1 MITSVR
7 PGRDRSPVL
16 GAQSGERPGSRD
28 PSAHWAAA
36 AKRMKRFDS
45 CRRRRRS
52 GEVRVTGRRKS
63 PEMPPR
69 GSKASRRLGH
79 DPAPPSL
86 PRIPLKILVEVET
99 RLVYCEGPAIA
110 AKSRRPPASPGWQG
124 VCQAPALGHGPG
136 ALPPLDRW
144 LVVALSDAEAHYRQR
159 QYSAAARRLTAALEL
174 CTRGAALGSPFD
186 AGYEDICKVVSFIES
201 KLVACYLRM
210 KRPDLAL
217 NHSHRNIWLNPT
229 DFHNHLQQAA
239 VFRFLGRFSEAGRS
253 AMIADYMYWLSGG
266 SEQHISKL
274 IKLYWQAM
282 LEEAVTAAEGFT
294 AMYTPCSVTP
304 ADTDIRE
311 VTDVFSRQHSGYTS
325 YLFTDPTLA
334 HLLPQTTNWALPSSQ
349 RYLITLG
356 FQKCENG
363 SFLDKLLTRKYPTFT
378 ENTLLSCPRASEDVE
393 RNIHT
398 LGKRVLPVLDFIRC
412 TKLADGFSAG
422 SGVIQKLQYASYLRQ
437 LQRVTEHSQV
447 IHQALAELAVAPY
460 LQDIS
465 QEDTELLHTLMAD
478 TMATLEG
485 SQTDKECVW
494 NEMQKVGLLEDLIHH
509 LGADFPRRRKPSA
522 AARKQRARRRRGRA
536 EQPQP
541 AAERGPPGAGH

>member
-1 MITSVR
+1 MLSWEWCRLWSFNITFLTHNILDTSAR

-349 RYLITLG
+349 SR
-356 FQKCENG
+356 Q
-363 SFLDKLLTRKYPTFT
+363 
-378 ENTLLSCPRASEDVE
+378 
-393 RNIHT
+393 
-398 LGKRVLPVLDFIRC
+398 
-412 TKLADGFSAG
+412 DGFSAG

-522 AARKQRARRRRGRA
+522 AARTQRARRRRGRA
-536 EQPQP
+536 EHPQP